1 MRHAI
6 MLAAALAVAGSVSL
20 AAAGE
25 CGGAPSPS
33 RGAPAAAAA
42 VRAVASPAALAPSP
56 GSFLGS
62 PIASTGASS
71 LPTVG
76 SAAFGFGNPMFSL
89 CVLCCRVSGG
99 RSDECE
105 DSCAANKL

>member
-6 MLAAALAVAGSVSL
+6 MLAAALAAGSISL

-25 CGGAPSPS
+25 CGGAQPSS
-33 RGAPAAAAA
+33 CGAPAAIAAA
-42 VRAVASPAALAPSP
+42 RAVASPAALAPSP
-56 GSFLGS
+56 GSILGS
-62 PIASTGASS
+62 PIASSGASS

-76 SAAFGFGNPMFSL
+76 PAAFGFGNPMFSL

-99 RSDECE
+99 RADECA